1 MRRLAV
7 IFFILSPFIF
17 NFSSTSVTTPYKFPE
32 LRFFPNMPVAEKNPV
47 TVEGVALG
55 RQLFYDPILSLDSA
69 MSCSTCHNQK
79 AAFSDAPNVFS
90 SGRNGSLMKRNTMP
104 LFNLAWYPAFFWD
117 GRASGIE
124 EQVFHP
130 VREKNEMALD
140 WIGAAAR
147 LENNISYKTQ
157 FTQIF
162 GNSEIDSVQIS
173 YAIAQFLRTLI
184 SYRSKY
190 DQVLEGKAIFTK
202 EEYEG
207 FILVNDQTKGDCIH
221 CHTTDGAALATT
233 LVFSN
238 NGLDAVLNA
247 DEYDDKGRGA
257 VTGKQSDNGKFMVPS
272 LRNLAFTAPYMHD
285 GRFKTL
291 DEVIDFYSE
300 GVKLSPNIDAKM
312 EFAHKGGPGLSCEE
326 KEKIIA
332 FLHTLSD
339 SAFVAD
345 PQFSDQY
352 H

>member
-1 MRRLAV
+1 MRRFAL
-7 IFFILSPFIF
+7 IFVILSPFVF
-17 NFSSTSVTTPYKFPE
+17 NFSSKPVTTAYKFPE
-32 LRFFPNMPVAEKNPV
+32 LRFFPKMPVAEKNPV

-69 MSCSTCHNQK
+69 MSCATCHNQK
-79 AAFSDAPNVFS
+79 AAFSDAPNAFS
-90 SGRNGSLMKRNTMP
+90 SGRNGAVMKRNTMP

-130 VREKNEMALD
+130 VREKNEMALN
-140 WIGAAAR
+140 WISASAR
-147 LENNISYKTQ
+147 LKNNISYKTQ
-157 FTQIF
+157 FEEIF

-238 NGLDAVLNA
+238 NGLDAVMNA
-247 DEYDDKGRGA
+247 DEYADKGRGA

-291 DEVIDFYSE
+291 EEVIDFYSE
-300 GVKLSPNIDAKM
+300 GLKLSPNIDAKM
-312 EFAHKGGPGLSCEE
+312 EFAHRGGAGLSCEE

-332 FLHTLSD
+332 FLLTLSD

-345 PQFSDQY
+345 PQFSDPDQ
-352 H
+352 